1 MESQH
6 ESRHVSD
13 EQPDLAP
20 RASAVGAA
28 DATSATAEGGATPEG
43 AALPPARDP
52 DRWLRILH
60 RVTEGAIAHL
70 DIQDLLRELLSRV
83 KDAMEVDNA
92 AILLLAED
100 GHHLTVYAARGPE
113 EQVTSTVRV
122 GRGIAG
128 RIAASAKPLIV
139 DDISQVEV
147 ENPLLRATIHSL
159 VGAPLLVEG
168 RVIGVIHVGS
178 TQPRRFSEDDA
189 HLLEVIAGRIALAIQ
204 HAQLYRAE
212 REARRAAE
220 VAAAQ
225 LRALQA
231 ISDAALA
238 HTGLTDLLDALLDRI
253 RQTMEVDNVAILLP
267 TPDGS
272 ELTLHTVLGPEEAVL
287 GQVHVPMGQGFAGRV
302 AARRE
307 PYLVEDLAR
316 IEVANPFLKEAFT
329 SVLGVPLLIEDRLVG
344 VIHVATRRR
353 RRFSDM
359 DTHLLQALAER
370 IALAI
375 DRAQTYEDVRRA
387 GAEAASQA
395 AALREA
401 TRRMDEFLSMASHE
415 LRTPLTSLMTNLQLL
430 DAWLNQQRGRR
441 PGETMEEYLPRA
453 VARVQPLIQHA
464 DHSIAR
470 LDRLVG
476 DLLDASRVREER
488 LELRLHPAD
497 LVVAVREAVEEMR
510 QIYPDRTI
518 ALEIPPSRTSLPV
531 LMDTDRV
538 GQVLTNLVS
547 NALKYS
553 DLLAPVTIRVG
564 TDGDRALVW
573 VSDQGVGLPRDE
585 HERIWERFYRVD
597 GISHQS
603 GSQVGLGLGL
613 YIVRDIVTRHGGVVG
628 VESAPGAGSTFWFAL
643 SLANQGP
650 AAAASQGT
658 DARGG

>member
-100 GHHLTVYAARGPE
+100 GQHLTVYAARGPE

-585 HERIWERFYRVD
+585 HERIWERFYRVE